1 MLESVTLDQLRM
13 LVAIVDTGSFTA
25 AAKKVQRGQ
34 SAVSQAIA
42 NLEFQLDLKLF
53 DRSTKRPR
61 LTDAGA
67 TIVGDARAVI
77 DRSDALKA
85 KAKALSGGL
94 EAQVS
99 LAVSMLTPIESIADT
114 LQAFGEA
121 FPSVALNLF
130 VQEAGG
136 PMDMVLDG
144 EADIGVIGAFNMTGP
159 GLAELVR
166 EPLPQIDII
175 AVTGADH
182 PLATLGRTLTEA
194 DLRDQRQIL
203 SASRRGAGTPNPL
216 SLDVWHVA
224 DQRVRR
230 VLIERGFGWG
240 IMPRHLVQASLDAG
254 LLKPIALTFLSGDAL
269 HETLYAISRQD
280 RPLGRAG
287 LWLVDRLRAAW

>member
-85 KAKALSGGL
+85 KARALSGGL

-99 LAVSMLTPIESIADT
+99 LAVSMLAPIDGIADT
-114 LQAFGEA
+114 LQAFGESLSPA
-121 FPSVALNLF
+121 SRSTSSSRRP
-130 VQEAGG
+130 
-136 PMDMVLDG
+136 
-144 EADIGVIGAFNMTGP
+144 ADRWTWSSMERPI
-159 GLAELVR
+159 
-166 EPLPQIDII
+166 
-175 AVTGADH
+175 
-182 PLATLGRTLTEA
+182 
-194 DLRDQRQIL
+194 
-203 SASRRGAGTPNPL
+203 SASSVPST
-216 SLDVWHVA
+216 
-224 DQRVRR
+224 
-230 VLIERGFGWG
+230 
-240 IMPRHLVQASLDAG
+240 
-254 LLKPIALTFLSGDAL
+254 
-269 HETLYAISRQD
+269 
-280 RPLGRAG
+280 
-287 LWLVDRLRAAW
+287 

>member
-85 KAKALSGGL
+85 KARALSGGL

-99 LAVSMLTPIESIADT
+99 LAVSMLAPIDGIADT
-114 LQAFGEA
+114 LQAFGET

-166 EPLPQIDII
+166 APLPQIDIV
-175 AVTGADH
+175 AVAAPDH
-182 PLATLGRTLTEA
+182 PLAQAKRPLSEA
-194 DLRDQRQIL
+194 DLRDERQIV

-240 IMPRHLVQASLDAG
+240 IMPAHLVEGSIEAG
-254 LLKPIALTFLSGDAL
+254 ALEVIALAFLSGDAL
-269 HETLYAISRQD
+269 HETLYAVSRQD
-280 RPLGRAG
+280 KPLGRAG
-287 LWLVDRLRAAW
+287 LWLVERLATAW